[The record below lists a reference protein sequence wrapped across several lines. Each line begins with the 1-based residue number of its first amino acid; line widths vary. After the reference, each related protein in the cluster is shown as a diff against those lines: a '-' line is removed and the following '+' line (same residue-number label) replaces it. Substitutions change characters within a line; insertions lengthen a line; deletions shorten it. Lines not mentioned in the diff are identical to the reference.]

1 MNEFNIFINELRKLN
16 PGVEIRVGC
25 FLYDE
30 LAKERIFCEKDI
42 NELNLPENCSLI
54 GENIVN
60 ESKELEIR
68 VSPLK
73 EMKLGITYP
82 PIDVYE
88 TKKFL
93 NVEDFAIALQELNPG
108 VQIAYDVK
116 YPNDIRIPIPAEEL
130 VLPEGYSYNSRRGYI
145 EKHTHWGQGNISTT
159 SMCRVNIYS
168 LDVDPVVLIGY
179 DTEYELRQQAEL
191 DRMRGIGYEEKVE
204 EKKSRPAI
212 FEVIDERYEEMSNH
226 IKAGIHNIA
235 DQHRPNPDRIKGRHF
250 TIVAKE
256 KELDQAASRRG
267 RNAVMAG
274 ACIMAAAGAALL
286 HDANIMVSVEQML
299 SSWEGF
305 AQTFID
311 MGPVSNVLT
320 ASASLFM
327 ARYFRR
333 TREYHKIENQI
344 QNLNDAY
351 DESLIKG
358 EDNDARSR

>member
-1 MNEFNIFINELRKLN
+1 MNSFNILINELRESN
-16 PGVEIRVGC
+16 PNIEIRVGC
-25 FLYDE
+25 SLYDDK
-30 LAKERIFCEKDI
+30 ASERVFCDI
-42 NELNLPENCSLI
+42 NNIMELSIPYGYEFDYSTNSII
-54 GENIVN
+54 GKRGEKIQI
-60 ESKELEIR
+60 K
-68 VSPLK
+68 PFK
-73 EMKLGITYP
+73 EMKIGTTLP
-82 PIDVYE
+82 PLRKDVRLRFNSISE
-88 TKKFL
+88 
-93 NVEDFAIALQELNPG
+93 FAIMLQKLNPG
-108 VQIAYDVK
+108 RIIAFDASRTDVIK
-116 YPNDIRIPIPAEEL
+116 VLCPIKDL
-130 VLPEGYSYNSRRGYI
+130 VLP
-145 EKHTHWGQGNISTT
+145 KH
-159 SMCRVNIYS
+159 
-168 LDVDPVVLIGY
+168 
-179 DTEYELRQQAEL
+179 YELTVCNEVREISYDPTFDFLVLCQLEELDLDKDTIVGLNYNVEKEVAIQAEL

-212 FEVIDERYEEMSNH
+212 FEVIDERYEDMSNH

-235 DQHRPNPDRIKGRHF
+235 DQHRSNPDRIKGRHF

-256 KELDQAASRRG
+256 KELDQTASRRG

-311 MGPVSNVLT
+311 MGPISNVLT

-344 QNLNDAY
+344 QKLNDAY

>member
-1 MNEFNIFINELRKLN
+1 MNEFNIFINKLRTLN
-16 PGVEIRVGC
+16 RGIEIRVGC
-25 FLYDE
+25 QLYDDE
-30 LAKERIFCEKDI
+30 AKERIFCEKDI
-42 NELNLPENCSLI
+42 SELNLPGDCYLEGNHIINMSY
-54 GENIVN
+54 
-60 ESKELEIR
+60 ELDIK
-68 VSPLK
+68 VSPLN
-73 EMKLGITYP
+73 EMKLGVTYP
-82 PIDVYE
+82 PVDVHE
-88 TKKFL
+88 NKKISSVQEL
-93 NVEDFAIALQELNPG
+93 AVALIELNPG
-108 VQIAYDVK
+108 VQIGLDPHYQKTIVS
-116 YPNDIRIPIPAEEL
+116 PIPLKKVVFPKDYYYRNGFIEHRTYFG
-130 VLPEGYSYNSRRGYI
+130 EGSIATNTFCSAKEYNL
-145 EKHTHWGQGNISTT
+145 EKDAIT
-159 SMCRVNIYS
+159 
-168 LDVDPVVLIGY
+168 LIDY
-179 DTEYELRQQAEL
+179 DTDYELRHQADL

-235 DQHRPNPDRIKGRHF
+235 DQHRSNPDRIKGRHF

-311 MGPVSNVLT
+311 MGPISNVLT